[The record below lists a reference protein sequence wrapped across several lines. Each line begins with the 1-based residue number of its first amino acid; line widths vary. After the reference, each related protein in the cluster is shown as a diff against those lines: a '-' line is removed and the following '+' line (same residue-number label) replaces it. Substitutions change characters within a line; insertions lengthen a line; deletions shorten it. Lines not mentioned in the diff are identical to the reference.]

1 MKRIP
6 KPGRR
11 RAPQRK
17 RGRPA
22 GRSSDDGLIADGEAL
37 LCAAERLIRRRGPGV
52 SLDAIAIEAGVT
64 KPILYR
70 GVGDRDALVQALAL
84 RLSARMADAMT
95 RLVADAAG
103 PRDALRRLVGA
114 YLEGAAAE
122 RHLYLY
128 VTAGGTSEDRVRQ
141 SLLLADDAAR
151 RFEPGIAAYRTAHG
165 ADASVATVW
174 SYAFVG
180 ALHFVTLW
188 WLRES
193 ALDIGRVTDQITEL
207 LWQGLSGE
215 DARKARTRSRHGND
229 RSPSS

>member
-1 MKRIP
+1 MKHPAKVRH
-6 KPGRR
+6 
-11 RAPQRK
+11 RK
-17 RGRPA
+17 RDESRRPGRPA
-22 GRSSDDGLIADGEAL
+22 GRSNVDGLIADRETL
-37 LCAAERLIRRRGPGV
+37 LAAAERLIRKRGPGV
-52 SLDAIAIEAGVT
+52 SLDAIATEAGVT

-95 RLVADAAG
+95 RLVAQAHG
-103 PRDALRRLVGA
+103 PRDSLRRLVGG

-141 SLLLADDAAR
+141 SLLLADDAAH
-151 RFEPGIAAYRTAHG
+151 RFEPGIVAYRTSRG

-188 WLRES
+188 WLRDP
-193 ALDIGRVTDQITEL
+193 ALDIDAVTEQLAQL
-207 LWQGLSGE
+207 LWHGLSRE
-215 DARKARTRSRHGND
+215 DASKVRAPSRRRNG
-229 RSPSS
+229 R